1 MTALP
6 GQRAAQRPYRAMV
19 ASQRALGR
27 AAQAANGALVG
38 PIGVAFIDGQQYDVD
53 LSAPPDQQLRPV
65 EPPCVCTCRC
75 PCPCASTG
83 EHGRSGTKKQERQG

>member
-1 MTALP
+1 MTPLP
-6 GQRAAQRPYRAMV
+6 GQRAAQRPIRAMV

-38 PIGVAFIDGQQYDVD
+38 PTGVAFIDGQQYDVD
-53 LSAPPDQQLRPV
+53 LSAPPDEQLRPV

-75 PCPCASTG
+75 PCPCAEPG
-83 EHGRSGTKKQERQG
+83 AHDGGRTKKQKRQG